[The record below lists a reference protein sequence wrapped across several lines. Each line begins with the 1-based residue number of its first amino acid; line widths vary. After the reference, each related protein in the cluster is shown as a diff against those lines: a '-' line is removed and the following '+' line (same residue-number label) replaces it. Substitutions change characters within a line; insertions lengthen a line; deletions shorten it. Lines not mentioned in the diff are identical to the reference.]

1 MYFSRSAPYH
11 AQSPCLGRTVT
22 RVGEIVRPD
31 SPDCNIPTSLLTHRY
46 LLTYCLLRHLHNIS
60 DNVWVSCLAPD
71 LTLAWQRKS
80 IFFLIATSCLL
91 LEIGVYSF
99 SNLVLLHCRQI
110 LYHLSHQGSPITSH
124 SSTKTVI
131 NWQNF
136 SDNLSLIISTSLINP
151 FFFPIIYDKK
161 NVEGKAKEGES
172 LYMIFRSCHCSVQ
185 GFPFRSN
192 YCAKNASRALYF
204 SIIKQNIDL
213 IKGPEG
219 WLLAP

>member
-1 MYFSRSAPYH
+1 MGILSCSRS
-11 AQSPCLGRTVT
+11 
-22 RVGEIVRPD
+22 D
-31 SPDCNIPTSLLTHRY
+31 FSLTEKEH
-46 LLTYCLLRHLHNIS
+46 
-60 DNVWVSCLAPD
+60 
-71 LTLAWQRKS
+71 
-80 IFFLIATSCLL
+80 FFFFIATSCLL

-124 SSTKTVI
+124 SSTKTV

-151 FFFPIIYDKK
+151 FFFPVIYDKK